1 MIIIYFL
8 IALIYIPALT
18 LVEGNQ
24 TDVAVNKRRD
34 QRKESKENQKFDL
47 DGDLKPYVPTA
58 RDLIKDQEALLAALI
73 DRQHLSWYSFLVK
86 QNVTLDPDTVKSLI
100 TDKMMLMTLKVLPD
114 LSKLAKMTNNKEKSA
129 KKICIHFDSEH
140 LRPHAQ
146 ALDGKQS
153 RRFIDSMVRGIHQL
167 MCGFVQIILINYS

>member
-1 MIIIYFL
+1 MISIYSF
-8 IALIYIPALT
+8 IALLYIPALT
-18 LVEGNQ
+18 LVRGNQ
-24 TDVAVNKRRD
+24 TDVAVKTW
-34 QRKESKENQKFDL
+34 RKQSKVSKVNQEFDVE
-47 DGDLKPYVPTA
+47 GKIKPYEPTA

-86 QNVTLDPDTVKSLI
+86 QNVTLDPETVKSII

-114 LSKLAKMTNNKEKSA
+114 LSKLAKMTNNKENSA

-153 RRFIDSMVRGIHQL
+153 RQFIDSMVRGIHQL